1 MAWTP
6 EKFRDKFVPTPQ
18 KSETSASR
26 HTLLLCARG
35 TRRRIPNKFIHR
47 PDGVSVLNPRADESS
62 LPSSSCDN
70 VSTATHEGTGRKR
83 GPVPKRRFQKGSF
96 QIQNGKAYTLFYKD
110 VEKPDGAITTERA
123 RHLIGDLNAMS
134 ERAARREHDLFM
146 AEINRRRGS
155 VPVPIRGETFQDAVG
170 AWKRDVAPQLSPA
183 TVRQR
188 ESYLRIH
195 VLPVFGKEA
204 PHALDVPQ
212 LQRFATSLQNDLS
225 PKTIINIL
233 EAIFAVLR
241 YAKKSGI
248 RTSTV
253 SFSDLTVREPETP
266 EQAYFTSE
274 QVGQIVGAAKEP
286 YKTMFALASV
296 MGARAGELMAL
307 TLPDLDFRR
316 KTIRVNKSAD
326 DLTRM
331 VRQPKTKKS
340 VALLP
345 MPSDLEAMLCDYLK
359 KHWKE
364 NPNQLLFPAPRKE
377 GYSRSRNNVVRSGL
391 KPILRELGISA
402 ENVGLHAFRHG
413 LATELAE
420 SEPITVLQTQMRH
433 ADVRTTLKVYAHVIP
448 QSQRDCM
455 ERIAKRSI
463 GTNVP
468 IGTGV
473 QT

>member
-1 MAWTP
+1 MSIRPTQATIN
-6 EKFRDKFVPTPQ
+6 EVPSVISSDAGTLPTQ
-18 KSETSASR
+18 PGSHSAFP
-26 HTLLLCARG
+26 HA
-35 TRRRIPNKFIHR
+35 
-47 PDGVSVLNPRADESS
+47 VE
-62 LPSSSCDN
+62 PSSKTRGLSDRRL
-70 VSTATHEGTGRKR
+70 TTIAAATHLEGTGRKR

-96 QIQNGKAYTLFYKD
+96 QVQNGKAYTLFYED
-110 VEKPDGAITTERA
+110 VEKPDGTITTERA
-123 RHLIGDLNAMS
+123 RHLIGDLNVMS

-155 VPVPIRGETFQDAVG
+155 VPVPIKGETFQDAVD

-195 VLPVFGKEA
+195 VLPIFGKEA
-204 PHALDVPQ
+204 PHALDVLP
-212 LQRFATSLQNDLS
+212 LQRFATSLQDDLS

-233 EAIFAVLR
+233 ETIFAVLR
-241 YAKKSGI
+241 YAKKSGM

-266 EQAYFTSE
+266 EQAFFTSE

-296 MGARAGELMAL
+296 LGARAGELMAL
-307 TLPDLDFRR
+307 TVPDLDFRR
-316 KTIRVNKSAD
+316 KTIRVNKSVD

-359 KHWKE
+359 NHWKE
-364 NPNQLLFPAPRKE
+364 NPNQLLFPAPRKD
-377 GYSRSRNNVVRSGL
+377 GFSRSRNNVVRSGL

-448 QSQRDCM
+448 QSQRDSM
-455 ERIAKRSI
+455 ERIARRSI

-473 QT
+473 EA

>member
-1 MAWTP
+1 MNNNTELNSP
-6 EKFRDKFVPTPQ
+6 EISVATA
-18 KSETSASR
+18 ASKPFSF
-26 HTLLLCARG
+26 
-35 TRRRIPNKFIHR
+35 IPNRAIN
-47 PDGVSVLNPRADESS
+47 PSSVESS
-62 LPSSSCDN
+62 LPYSSCDK
-70 VSTATHEGTGRKR
+70 VPTATHEGTGRKR

-96 QIQNGKAYTLFYKD
+96 QIQNGKAYTLFYQD
-110 VEKPDGAITTERA
+110 VEKPDGTITTERA

-155 VPVPIRGETFQDAVG
+155 VPAPIRGETFQDAVD

-195 VLPVFGKEA
+195 VLPIFGKEA
-204 PHALDVPQ
+204 PHALDVPR
-212 LQRFATSLQNDLS
+212 LQRFATSLQVALS
-225 PKTIINIL
+225 SKTIINIL
-233 EAIFAVLR
+233 ETIFAVLR
-241 YAKKSGI
+241 YAKKSGM

-266 EQAYFTSE
+266 EQAFFTSE
-274 QVGQIVGAAKEP
+274 QVGRIVGAAKEP

-364 NPNQLLFPAPRKE
+364 NPNQLLFPAPRKD
-377 GYSRSRNNVVRSGL
+377 GFSRSRNNVVRSGL

-448 QSQRDCM
+448 QSQRDSM

-473 QT
+473 ET

>member
-1 MAWTP
+1 M
-6 EKFRDKFVPTPQ
+6 
-18 KSETSASR
+18 SNS
-26 HTLLLCARG
+26 
-35 TRRRIPNKFIHR
+35 
-47 PDGVSVLNPRADESS
+47 SVLTILNEESLEIS
-62 LPSSSCDN
+62 SDAGTVPLPPPGSRSAPFRLVAPSSKTRGLSDCPLTTIA
-70 VSTATHEGTGRKR
+70 TATHLEGTGRKR

-96 QIQNGKAYTLFYKD
+96 QVQNGKAYTLFYKD
-110 VEKPDGAITTERA
+110 VEKPDGTITTERA
-123 RHLIGDLNAMS
+123 RHLIGDLNALS

-155 VPVPIRGETFQDAVG
+155 VPVPIKGETFQDAVD

-204 PHALDVPQ
+204 PHALDVPR
-212 LQRFATSLQNDLS
+212 LQRFATSLHNDLS
-225 PKTIINIL
+225 PKTIINVL
-233 EAIFAVLR
+233 ETIFAVLR
-241 YAKKSGI
+241 YAKKSGM

-266 EQAYFTSE
+266 EQAFFTSA
-274 QVGQIVGAAKEP
+274 QVGLIVGAAKEP

-296 MGARAGELMAL
+296 LGARAGELMAL
-307 TLPDLDFRR
+307 TVPDLDFRR

-345 MPSDLEAMLCDYLK
+345 MPSDLEAMLRDYLEN
-359 KHWKE
+359 HWKE
-364 NPNQLLFPAPRKE
+364 NPNQLLFPAPRKD
-377 GYSRSRNNVVRSGL
+377 GFSRSRNNVVRSGL

-448 QSQRDCM
+448 QSQRDSM

-468 IGTGV
+468 IGTGA
-473 QT
+473 TI

>member
-1 MAWTP
+1 MS
-6 EKFRDKFVPTPQ
+6 DG
-18 KSETSASR
+18 SAQM
-26 HTLLLCARG
+26 
-35 TRRRIPNKFIHR
+35 
-47 PDGVSVLNPRADESS
+47 VLNEVVQGISS
-62 LPSSSCDN
+62 EVRVPQLLEVATPAIMA
-70 VSTATHEGTGRKR
+70 TATHSEGTGRKR

-96 QIQNGKAYTLFYKD
+96 QVQNGKTYTLFYRD
-110 VEKPDGAITTERA
+110 VEEPDGTITTERA
-123 RHLIGDLNAMS
+123 RHLIGDLSVMS

-155 VPVPIRGETFQDAVG
+155 VPVPIKGETFQDAVD
-170 AWKRDVAPQLSPA
+170 AWKKDVAPQLSPA

-195 VLPVFGKEA
+195 VLPAFAKEA
-204 PHALDVPQ
+204 PHALDVPA
-212 LQRFATSLQNDLS
+212 LQRFATSLQSDLS

-233 EAIFAVLR
+233 ETIFAVLR
-241 YAKKSGI
+241 YAKKSGM
-248 RTSTV
+248 RTASV
-253 SFSDLTVREPETP
+253 SFSDLTVREPDAS
-266 EQAYFTSE
+266 EQPYFTSE
-274 QVGQIVGAAKEP
+274 QASKIIAAANEP
-286 YKTMFALASV
+286 YKTMFALSCI
-296 MGARAGELMAL
+296 MGTRAGELMAL
-307 TLPDLDFRR
+307 TVPDLDFRQ

-326 DLTRM
+326 DRTRK

-345 MPSDLEAMLCDYLK
+345 MPSYLETMLRDYLT

-364 NPNQLLFPAPRKE
+364 NPEKLLFPAPRKK
-377 GYSRSRNNVVRSGL
+377 GFGMSRNNVVRSGL
-391 KPILRELGISA
+391 KPILRKLGIADKS
-402 ENVGLHAFRHG
+402 VGLHAFRHG

-448 QSQRDCM
+448 QSQRDSM

-468 IGTGV
+468 IGTGAG
-473 QT
+473 T

>member
-1 MAWTP
+1 MSNGSVQT
-6 EKFRDKFVPTPQ
+6 
-18 KSETSASR
+18 
-26 HTLLLCARG
+26 
-35 TRRRIPNKFIHR
+35 IPNE
-47 PDGVSVLNPRADESS
+47 VLPTISS
-62 LPSSSCDN
+62 DPSKMPTQLGSLSAPAHVVQQTSKTRGLSDRRL
-70 VSTATHEGTGRKR
+70 TTIAAATHLEGTGRKR

-96 QIQNGKAYTLFYKD
+96 QVQNGKAYTLFYQD
-110 VEKPDGAITTERA
+110 VEKPDGTIRTGRT
-123 RHLIGDLNAMS
+123 RHLIGDLNVMS

-155 VPVPIRGETFQDAVG
+155 VPVPIKGETFQDAVD

-195 VLPVFGKEA
+195 VLPIFGKEA
-204 PHALDVPQ
+204 PHALDVPL
-212 LQRFATSLQNDLS
+212 LQRFATSLQDDLS

-233 EAIFAVLR
+233 ETIFAVLR
-241 YAKKSGI
+241 YAKKSGM

-266 EQAYFTSE
+266 EQAFFTSE

-307 TLPDLDFRR
+307 TVPDLDFRR

-345 MPSDLEAMLCDYLK
+345 MPSDLEAMLRDYLEN
-359 KHWKE
+359 HW
-364 NPNQLLFPAPRKE
+364 
-377 GYSRSRNNVVRSGL
+377 
-391 KPILRELGISA
+391 
-402 ENVGLHAFRHG
+402 
-413 LATELAE
+413 
-420 SEPITVLQTQMRH
+420 
-433 ADVRTTLKVYAHVIP
+433 
-448 QSQRDCM
+448 
-455 ERIAKRSI
+455 
-463 GTNVP
+463 
-468 IGTGV
+468 
-473 QT
+473 